1 MPPIVIVLDFLIREV
16 TEGRLNCS
24 NTEEWLA
31 ALPFL
36 SDKIK
41 SGVRQSMQQYTV
53 KTRSELILEK
63 SGPFA
68 LKTLQ
73 FWESFQ
79 RTMHVPPQKVLI
91 QILADHALYESQ
103 CMELGMPVSVWA
115 ITEELRHNLYDLVL
129 APIRNEA
136 PQIKEVVISPLE
148 TCPPP
153 TDPYVPSFSFIDKFH
168 VPVVPGEP
176 IVMFVI
182 VIPVFLCF
190 EMLTAF
196 FFSKT
201 GTVKME
207 PFFFVTPVASLTKSL

>member
-1 MPPIVIVLDFLIREV
+1 
-16 TEGRLNCS
+16 
-24 NTEEWLA
+24 
-31 ALPFL
+31 
-36 SDKIK
+36 
-41 SGVRQSMQQYTV
+41 
-53 KTRSELILEK
+53 
-63 SGPFA
+63 
-68 LKTLQ
+68 
-73 FWESFQ
+73 
-79 RTMHVPPQKVLI
+79 
-91 QILADHALYESQ
+91 
-103 CMELGMPVSVWA
+103 MPVSVWA